1 MSRILELS
9 KEVKSDSQ
17 ELYNIFKANG
27 NPARMKH
34 MKLIFDCA
42 EKVRY
47 KLEED
52 PSLNVNANE
61 WKVFLAIEHMG
72 YSNTES
78 YESDEALVKPVYDKF
93 SDLKQ
98 VFSKAY
104 GNT

>member
-1 MSRILELS
+1 MSRILELA

-17 ELYNIFKANG
+17 ELYNRFKADG
-27 NPARMKH
+27 NPARMK
-34 MKLIFDCA
+34 
-42 EKVRY
+42 RY

-78 YESDEALVKPVYDKF
+78 YDSDEALVKPIYDKF